1 MKIKLTNSAVEKADE
16 GIHWFERQR
25 GDGALGLRV
34 AESGL
39 RTYFLKRR
47 ISGKERNIKLGRHG
61 EPVLLPDGSLRSFPF
76 GATDAQAKAAGL
88 VGQMLQGIDPV
99 VEKERKEVAAA
110 AQAEQDKAQSM
121 TLQQVIDHYLEH
133 HRVDSRPLRP
143 KTKAE
148 YRKTMERWFADW
160 LAKPCAPIDRAMC
173 FDRFAVIEAKRPK
186 QLHKCSTYLSLFLT
200 HARKINADP
209 KTGVPT
215 ILAINP
221 VALTREIKKTAPSKP
236 RNRRIPAAKVGAA
249 WSFLRQR
256 ATLAVKHSDRTAAD
270 WLSTILITGWRAT
283 ESAALEWGWIKFDER
298 TVCLPG
304 DVEPE
309 NELGFAG
316 TKTHAEVTYPLSD
329 VLFDILKA
337 RADLTTKDNRYVFPA
352 QHADADLPHIQSAH
366 GTVRA
371 LAVITGCV
379 KIVDSKK
386 KYLLSPH
393 DLRRSAEDAALACK
407 VDYSLR
413 QRLLN
418 HKAQVVHDASYGN
431 DPSPEIL
438 REAVNAIAAY
448 FVDAGRVYDAQ
459 QAGANVVNIA
469 DRKRTW

>member
-1 MKIKLTNSAVEKADE
+1 MKIRLTNAAAEKAGE

-34 AESGL
+34 ADSGM

-47 ISGKERNIKLGRHG
+47 VNGKERNIKLGRHG
-61 EPVLLPDGSLRSFPF
+61 EPVLLPDGSLRSFNF
-76 GATDAQAKAAGL
+76 GAEDARAKAAAL

-110 AQAEQDKAQSM
+110 AQVEQDKALST
-121 TLQQVIDHYLEH
+121 TLQQVVDHYLEH
-133 HRVDSRPLRP
+133 HRVKGKRLRP
-143 KTKAE
+143 KTRAE
-148 YRKTMERWFADW
+148 YRKTMERWFAEW
-160 LAKPCAPIDRAMC
+160 LPKPCAPIDRAMC
-173 FDRFAVIEAKRPK
+173 FDRFAQIEAKRPK
-186 QLHKCSTYLSLFLT
+186 QLHKCSTYLSLFLS
-200 HARKINADP
+200 HARKMHADP

-221 VALTREIKKTAPSKP
+221 VALTREIKKTAPSEP
-236 RNRRIPAAKVGAA
+236 RTRRIPAAKVGAA

-256 ATLAVKHSDRTAAD
+256 ATLAAKHSDRTAAD

-283 ESAALEWGWIKFDER
+283 ESAALEWSWINMEEK
-298 TVCLPG
+298 TVKLPG

-316 TKTHAEVTYPLSD
+316 VKTHIEATYPLSD
-329 VLFDILKA
+329 VLFGILKE
-337 RADLTTKDNRYVFPA
+337 RWEMPTRDDRHVFPA
-352 QHADADLPHIQSAH
+352 QHADADLPHLQSAH
-366 GTVRA
+366 GTMRL
-371 LAVITGCV
+371 LAEVTGCV
-379 KIVDSKK
+379 KIVDGKK

-407 VDYSLR
+407 IDYSLR
-413 QRLLN
+413 QRLLA
-418 HKAQVVHDASYGN
+418 HKPQAVHDSAYSN

-448 FVDAGRVYDAQ
+448 FVDAGKVYDGQ
-459 QAGANVVNIA
+459 QAGHNVISLA
-469 DRKRTW
+469 DRRQA